1 MNFLGVGGLE
11 FLVIFAVAMF
21 FLGPKR
27 LAEGVRTGRKYYT
40 ELKRYRQ
47 ELTSLVTEAIDAEEL
62 KKDLEEMKRDA
73 WDEDLT
79 KEIAGIEQDLTLDQ
93 GDLDIM
99 RSVPAD
105 RTSSKAKAI
114 DRGDGT
120 VNGKPVPSI
129 GLESGGTDAARKPE
143 PDDESRESGS
153 A

>member
-11 FLVIFAVAMF
+11 FLLIFGVAMF

-27 LAEGVRTGRKYYT
+27 LAAGVRTGRKYYT

-62 KKDLEEMKRDA
+62 KKDLEQTKKDA
-73 WDEDLT
+73 WDEGLT
-79 KEIAGIEQDLTLDQ
+79 QEIAGIEQDLTLDQ

-99 RSVPAD
+99 RSVQAD
-105 RTSSKAKAI
+105 RTTSRAKAV
-114 DRGDGT
+114 DRGDGK
-120 VNGKPVPSI
+120 VNGSAVPSMD
-129 GLESGGTDAARKPE
+129 LESGGSSPAPE
-143 PDDESRESGS
+143 PEMDADSKGSGS